1 LFQTTQYQKAIK
13 IAKNVLVLVLTV
25 FIFYKLIYAYHI
37 NSLFQRFELKQQIGS
52 IYWLLV
58 ASFLLI
64 FNWGIEALKWKLLI
78 QKYEPIDYKTAIKAI
93 LSGVTLSIITP
104 NQIGDFAGRVIHLE
118 VLNKIKGSLV
128 AVIGHT
134 AQVIITLF
142 FGLFSLSFFSE
153 QLPGYWY
160 LLPLGYGLIFLL
172 ILVYLN
178 LSLVYSK
185 INKLTWFV
193 KFEQYVNVF
202 GAYNRQELGLLLL
215 LSFLRYTVFLT
226 QYYLLL
232 RFFKVDIDFFPALA
246 CIIATFCVQSV
257 VPSFLLLEI
266 GLRGATALM
275 FFSLYSLNQEGI
287 LLAAYS
293 LWIVN
298 MLFPAILGM
307 YFIYK
312 VRS

>member
-1 LFQTTQYQKAIK
+1 LFQTTQYQNAIK
-13 IAKNVLVLVLTV
+13 IAKIALVVVLTV
-25 FIFYKLIYAYHI
+25 FIFYKLIYTYHI
-37 NSLFQRFELKQQIGS
+37 NTLFQRFELKQEVGAF
-52 IYWLLV
+52 Y
-58 ASFLLI
+58 FLLI
-64 FNWGIEALKWKLLI
+64 TIFLVVFNWGVEALKWQLLI
-78 QKYEPIDYKTAIKAI
+78 KKYEPIDYKTALKAI
-93 LSGVTLSIITP
+93 LSGVTLSVITP

-134 AQVIITLF
+134 AQVIVTLF
-142 FGLFSLSFFSE
+142 FGLFSLLFFRDN
-153 QLPGYWY
+153 LFGFWY
-160 LLPLGYGLIFLL
+160 LVPIGFVVLFLVIF
-172 ILVYLN
+172 VYLN
-178 LSLVYSK
+178 LNFVYSK
-185 INKLTWFV
+185 VRNLKLFV
-193 KFEQYVNVF
+193 RFEQYVNVF
-202 GAYNRQELGLLLL
+202 GSYKRKELALLLL
-215 LSFLRYTVFLT
+215 LSFLRYVVFLS
-226 QYYLLL
+226 QYYFLLV
-232 RFFKVDIDFFPALA
+232 FFKVDIEPIPALS
-246 CIIATFCVQSV
+246 CIVATFCVQSV

-293 LWIVN
+293 LWIIN